1 MRSAEQVRWDFV
13 QQWLGKAEQDLAAAR
28 MLFGSDLEYYEIVG
42 FHAQQAAE
50 KYVKAFL
57 VCHQVEFPKT
67 HDLARLRAL
76 VAQGDAELATALAP
90 ADALTPYGVEFR
102 YPGDLEKASQEHGQE
117 AVLLAEKAQSLILGS
132 LKAYLDAG
140 RPEAEKNKWTPEL
153 GNLLTPEWSCTRR

>member
-28 MLFGSDLEYYEIVG
+28 VLFGSGLEHYENVG

-50 KYVKAFL
+50 KYIKAFL
-57 VCHQVEFPKT
+57 VRHQVEFTKI

-76 VAQGDAELATALAP
+76 VAQVDADLATALTP
-90 ADALTPYGVEFR
+90 ADVLTPYGVEFR
-102 YPGDLEKASQEHGQE
+102 YPGDLGVVSQEQAQE
-117 AVLLAEKAQSLILGS
+117 ALFLAEKAQGLILGS

-140 RPEAEKNKWTPEL
+140 RPEAEQNK
-153 GNLLTPEWSCTRR
+153 

>member
-28 MLFGSDLEYYEIVG
+28 VLFESGMEHYENVG

-57 VCHQVEFPKT
+57 VRHQVEFPKT
-67 HDLARLRAL
+67 HDLARLRVL
-76 VAQGDAELATALAP
+76 VAQVDAEVATALAP

-102 YPGDLEKASQEHGQE
+102 YPGDLEVAF
-117 AVLLAEKAQSLILGS
+117 
-132 LKAYLDAG
+132 
-140 RPEAEKNKWTPEL
+140 
-153 GNLLTPEWSCTRR
+153 